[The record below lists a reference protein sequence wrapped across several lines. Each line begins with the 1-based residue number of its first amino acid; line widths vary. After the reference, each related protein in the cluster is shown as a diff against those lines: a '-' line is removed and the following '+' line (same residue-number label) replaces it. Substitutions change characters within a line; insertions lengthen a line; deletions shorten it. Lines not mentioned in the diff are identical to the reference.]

1 MIIVCLG
8 ENLLTDRTIK
18 AKYLQLSNKKCIIKS
33 YIYFKNTDGI
43 IIVKLEDL
51 GFNGWFRE
59 KIKYSKFSENNL
71 ARVIVVN
78 KNKYTIRGQKSE
90 VQAEVTGKM
99 IYGAE
104 SKLDLPTVGDW
115 VFAEYFD
122 KNTFAVIQE
131 VLPRRSILKR
141 KIAGKRTEFQQVA
154 SNIDIAFIMQSL
166 DADFNLRRLERFLV
180 MINDNNIEPVVLLS
194 KSDLTSSEDLN
205 KKITEVKNITHNCE
219 VIVFSNKTSIGLEQI
234 ENIIK
239 PGMTY
244 CLMGSSGVGKTT
256 LINNLIGE
264 DKYATGDVRKKDSK
278 GKHITTSRQLI
289 LLKSGG
295 IIIDTPGMRELAN
308 IGAGAGIDETFI
320 DINNL
325 AGNCRF
331 SDCTHS
337 IEPGCSVLEALK
349 NGDIDRK
356 HYDNYLK
363 LRKESEYNKMTYL
376 EKRRK
381 DKEFGKFYKEAK
393 KNFRKR

>member
-1 MIIVCLG
+1 MY
-8 ENLLTDRTIK
+8 N
-18 AKYLQLSNKKCIIKS
+18 KS

-278 GKHITTSRQLI
+278 GKHITTSRQLV

-349 NGDIDRK
+349 NGEIDRK

-381 DKEFGKFYKEAK
+381 DKDFGKFYKEAK